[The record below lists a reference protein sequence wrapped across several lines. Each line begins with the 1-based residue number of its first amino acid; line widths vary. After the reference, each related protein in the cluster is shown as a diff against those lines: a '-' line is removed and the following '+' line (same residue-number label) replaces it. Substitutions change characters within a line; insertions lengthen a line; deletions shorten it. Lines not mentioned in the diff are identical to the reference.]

1 MYEQQYYLIHYL
13 QECILNAWHNYSL
26 YYKNWRNSSIYTE
39 AGVQV
44 TSIQGACPDSW
55 AAFGASCYRYFPPNA
70 AAQNWTAAQQVCQD
84 NGAQLVEISSVYEDG
99 FVQSLVGNV
108 APNGYWI
115 GLADTKVHSHFSWN
129 IPTKSSSCNFYNF
142 YHHFQ
147 SFL

>member
-1 MYEQQYYLIHYL
+1 MNNSIN
-13 QECILNAWHNYSL
+13 ILFAGMHFELHDINIL
-26 YYKNWRNSSIYTE
+26 YINSSVFTE

-115 GLADTKVHSHFSWN
+115 GLADTKVHSHFS
-129 IPTKSSSCNFYNF
+129 
-142 YHHFQ
+142 
-147 SFL
+147 